1 MGAEFE
7 DVTGKPRPIRDIID
21 ALRFVEAD
29 MMRNPMRMLE
39 GHGPA
44 LIHYSVI
51 RDVLRE
57 AIATRSET

>member
-1 MGAEFE
+1 MVNDE
-7 DVTGKPRPIRDIID
+7 DVTGQPRPTRDIEA

-29 MMRNPMRMLE
+29 MMRDPIRMVE

-44 LIHYSVI
+44 LIHYAVI

-57 AIATRSET
+57 ALARRGG